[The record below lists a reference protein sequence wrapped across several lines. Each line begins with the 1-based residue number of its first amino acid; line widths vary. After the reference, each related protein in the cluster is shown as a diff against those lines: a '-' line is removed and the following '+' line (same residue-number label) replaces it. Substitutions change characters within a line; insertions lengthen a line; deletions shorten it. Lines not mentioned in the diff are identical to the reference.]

1 MKIKSTAGSKV
12 LKLEVTESF
21 WEQYLNYVKLMSKI
35 EWHEGE
41 VEVPQTLRDMFSQLR
56 SVNPD
61 IFTKPL
67 GCWVVIK

>member
-41 VEVPQTLRDMFSQLR
+41 VEVPQALRDMFSQLN

-67 GCWVVIK
+67 GCWAVIN

>member
-21 WEQYLNYVKLMSKI
+21 WEQYLNYVKLASKI

-41 VEVPQTLRDMFSQLR
+41 VEVPQTLRDMSSQLD
-56 SVNPD
+56 SVNPA

>member
-35 EWHEGE
+35 EWHEDE
-41 VEVPQTLRDMFSQLR
+41 VEIPQSLRDMFSQLR

-61 IFTKPL
+61 IFRKPL
-67 GCWVVIK
+67 GAWVVI

>member
-41 VEVPQTLRDMFSQLR
+41 VEVPQTLRDMFSQLN